1 LGRSPSTWSYR
12 AFPWKL
18 PLKSPESYSKLPSLS
33 NYLIRVFAIATVLIA
48 VATFFM
54 SRGTQTRYLESEV
67 EDRYIQLTELLRVSA
82 EDAVVAEDLTLLADL
97 VADLGDGD
105 HSIAL
110 LQITN
115 DEGRVIAE
123 WRTPRAD
130 GESVLILPP
139 AVIELDGRSQGEIRL
154 QVDLAYEYAIINAFV
169 LRNASTIAI
178 LVIGLLIVQLVLIN
192 RRAIKP
198 VLRIKERLKAVET
211 GDLRTDFEAAGSRE
225 FAQLASSLNEVAETL
240 NTRRISEK
248 KARDELEQTLDHFAR
263 FVPSKFIENIGVQS
277 PLDAKLGGHVETRK
291 AVMFADLR
299 DFTTISEHL
308 EAGQIFD
315 VINQYLA
322 CTVPCIE
329 AQGGYVLQYLGD
341 GIMALFPAGT
351 SDALQAAIDMQKALR
366 YCQEQHSSM
375 PFRLQMSIGIHEG
388 PVALGIVGNETRWDA
403 SIIADAVNASS
414 RIEAMTRVLGGDII
428 VSQEYL
434 DNAGDIS
441 GFSQRNLGVQ
451 QIRGRKGLL
460 ELVEILDSLDP
471 EILEARE
478 ATSGDFAKGIEAYQN
493 GDLYLAMSCFSRVL
507 ATVPDD
513 LAAQFYLAR
522 ISQRITAF
530 N

>member
-1 LGRSPSTWSYR
+1 
-12 AFPWKL
+12 
-18 PLKSPESYSKLPSLS
+18 
-33 NYLIRVFAIATVLIA
+33 

-248 KARDELEQTLDHFAR
+248 KARDELEQTLDDLGASLAQKKLLIRELHHRVKNNLQLIASLMRLQIRRHPGGAPPQEPELQAMLGRLQTMAR
-263 FVPSKFIENIGVQS
+263 AHDRLYHDDDTGTVSLRRYLTG
-277 PLDAKLGGHVETRK
+277 LT
-291 AVMFADLR
+291 ADLR
-299 DFTTISEHL
+299 QLRPGVTVDGRFAEMRIGLPQAVPVGLITNE
-308 EAGQIFD
+308 
-315 VINQYLA
+315 LA
-322 CTVPCIE
+322 TNALKHAFPRGRGTLRLRAEVVDGDLAVTVE
-329 AQGGYVLQYLGD
+329 DD
-341 GIMALFPAGT
+341 GIGCPPEM
-351 SDALQAAIDMQKALR
+351 
-366 YCQEQHSSM
+366 
-375 PFRLQMSIGIHEG
+375 IGIVTPG
-388 PVALGIVGNETRWDA
+388 PSMGLGMTMVISLVTQLRGA
-403 SIIADAVNASS
+403 VSIAAA
-414 RIEAMTRVLGGDII
+414 EPGTRV
-428 VSQEYL
+428 
-434 DNAGDIS
+434 
-441 GFSQRNLGVQ
+441 
-451 QIRGRKGLL
+451 
-460 ELVEILDSLDP
+460 
-471 EILEARE
+471 
-478 ATSGDFAKGIEAYQN
+478 
-493 GDLYLAMSCFSRVL
+493 RVV
-507 ATVPDD
+507 VPR
-513 LAAQFYLAR
+513 AQV
-522 ISQRITAF
+522 T
-530 N
+530 